1 MGKATL
7 TLVALLSILA
17 LPTPRSQAQTLTVL
31 HYFDGTD
38 GAYPQAG
45 LVMGQGGQ
53 SLRYHRIRRVCLRH
67 VFKVDTTGKETVLHI
82 FTDSD
87 VAKEPY
93 ASALCAGGSR
103 LDNRDNPIEFLLLAN
118 CSPVSIGF

>member
-1 MGKATL
+1 MRKTTL

-17 LPTPRSQAQTLTVL
+17 LPTPRSQAQTLTAL

-53 SLRYHRIRRVCLRH
+53 PLRH
-67 VFKVDTTGKETVLHI
+67 
-82 FTDSD
+82 
-87 VAKEPY
+87 Y
-93 ASALCAGGSR
+93 RQWR
-103 LDNRDNPIEFLLLAN
+103 LFRLR
-118 CSPVSIGF
+118 